1 MGAPSAS
8 TRIEAIL
15 RPLVR
20 EVMRWSTGDTP
31 PDLLA
36 DDLVV
41 LLCRE
46 LTRQQLPMADTL
58 TTLDAL
64 GLTPQPHWEE
74 RTANAYFHGP
84 VSRYSLSTPKTL
96 TFSCEPPLWS
106 KTYVQVKI
114 LYHLKSLAS
123 F

>member
-20 EVMRWSTGDTP
+20 EVMQWSTENHS

-36 DDLVV
+36 DDLIV

-46 LTRQQLPMADTL
+46 LTRQQLAGTTDTL

-64 GLTPQPHWEE
+64 GLTAQPDWEQ
-74 RTANAYFHGP
+74 RTANAEFPMGP
-84 VSRYSLSTPKTL
+84 GLLGIR
-96 TFSCEPPLWS
+96 
-106 KTYVQVKI
+106 
-114 LYHLKSLAS
+114 
-123 F
+123 